1 MSTRVSRFGRLKM
14 PTSRKMVYRFELS
27 SGEGIENR
35 VNELQRAKMNLKI
48 EREQLIKLDFE

>member
-1 MSTRVSRFGRLKM
+1 
-14 PTSRKMVYRFELS
+14 MVYRFELS